1 MEEDSKVF
9 KYSVCNILY
18 KLSIISLFTIGNLMP
33 VMKINFFKIV
43 KVAIL
48 HKKFSL
54 MFGILFGMK
63 ILNNPPYW
71 Y

>member
-9 KYSVCNILY
+9 KYSVGNILY
-18 KLSIISLFTIGNLMP
+18 KLSVISLFTIGNLMP

-48 HKKFSL
+48 YKKFSL

-63 ILNNPPYW
+63 ILNNPPY
-71 Y
+71 